1 MQYHLNSDQQSASDD
16 SCNMESD
23 RFEDNKPPNKI
34 NNPNSSKNRLE
45 VSDLESVDCPSINGG
60 ILPNPT
66 EPKPQTF
73 WRDAKMKKSSL
84 VFPPRASKKPRK
96 KALLGA

>member
-34 NNPNSSKNRLE
+34 NNPNSSNNRLE
-45 VSDLESVDCPSINGG
+45 VSDLELVDCPSINGG

-73 WRDAKMKKSSL
+73 LINAKMNGDILSKPTEPKPQTFLIDAKM
-84 VFPPRASKKPRK
+84 
-96 KALLGA
+96 